1 MTDKNKR
8 DFKYWFND
16 LKDTITGWKYF
27 VDFQKSF
34 ENVQKYKVELNIL
47 NSLIGSKNIKEE
59 FKHILIKYPETI
71 KVIPILLLQ
80 EKKK

>member
-47 NSLIGSKNIKEE
+47 NSLIGSK
-59 FKHILIKYPETI
+59 KH
-71 KVIPILLLQ
+71 
-80 EKKK
+80 

>member
-1 MTDKNKR
+1 M
-8 DFKYWFND
+8 
-16 LKDTITGWKYF
+16 
-27 VDFQKSF
+27 
-34 ENVQKYKVELNIL
+34 
-47 NSLIGSKNIKEE
+47 IGSKNIKEE